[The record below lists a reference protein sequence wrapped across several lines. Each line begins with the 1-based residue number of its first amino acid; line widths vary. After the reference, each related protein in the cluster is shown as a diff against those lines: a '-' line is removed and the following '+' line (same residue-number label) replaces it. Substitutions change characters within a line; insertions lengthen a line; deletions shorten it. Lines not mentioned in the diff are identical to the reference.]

1 MEEVEVFRFHPE
13 QPTVKK
19 TMLLSEFKAMKKQ
32 KGYVYRAYQIGFN
45 KTVLNTKK

>member
-19 TMLLSEFKAMKKQ
+19 IMLLSEFKAMKKQ
-32 KGYVYRAYQIGFN
+32 KGYIYLAYQIGFN
-45 KTVLNTKK
+45 ETII